1 MTIDN
6 YYNYITLMTFE
17 QLYKFEGKT
26 SISVDTLNELRNALL
41 EEVIVNYKNDD
52 YRYPQ
57 EIDRWQ
63 GEVSFSPIN
72 EQDAL
77 KEFLEEYEDY
87 FFLENGK
94 VIIKKGITFEDIS
107 ELVQQIRINDNMS
120 NRFNIIVDTPKLMR
134 ILGITTIEKTLTE
147 YLQIEKQLESLYC
160 KLYTAEDSASLR
172 NRIKALLFI
181 RLSVLTRITQMPS
194 YRIDAFRLVSMNY
207 NAEND
212 NMLYDKYPIN
222 LELWNKEFADPD
234 ELGDIDDRTYDI
246 TQYAIFG
253 KMNNFLYM
261 DKFHED
267 IDSYY
272 MRNCDFSSE
281 IQIDPLKDYTD
292 MIEKDTLA
300 QERFEAEYEAHPEN
314 FYTLHDPSDE
324 FWVLYINYLNNLN
337 RFMSIYGESEELLL
351 AKRRLIYALDKP
363 ELMIFD
369 QNNFDRE
376 LERTKTV
383 ELDEDSFDFIADEI
397 YFMAQEAFMLPSDE
411 YTIRKLIL
419 VGTYYAL
426 TKDKQLR
433 EIIEEFSNDSRYE
446 FFAEIMLNNC
456 ANKNP
461 DSLSGDAK
469 KLILKQI
476 DKNTPANGKN
486 SLK

>member
-17 QLYKFEGKT
+17 QLYKFEEKT
-26 SISVDTLNELRNALL
+26 SISVNTLNELRNALL
-41 EEVIVNYKNDD
+41 EEVIVNYKNGNI
-52 YRYPQ
+52 RYPQ

-63 GEVSFSPIN
+63 GKVSFSPIN
-72 EQDAL
+72 DNDAL
-77 KEFLEEYEDY
+77 EEFLEEYEDY
-87 FFLENGK
+87 FLLENDK
-94 VIIKKGITFEDIS
+94 IFIKEGITFEDIS
-107 ELVQQIRINDNMS
+107 ELVRQVRVNDNIS
-120 NRFNIIVDTPKLMR
+120 HRFDIIDGTPKLMR
-134 ILGITTIEKTLTE
+134 ILGITTIEKFLIE

-172 NRIKALLFI
+172 NKIKALLFI
-181 RLSVLTRITQMPS
+181 RLSFFSRISQMPS
-194 YRIDAFRLVSMNY
+194 YRIDAFRLVSINY
-207 NAEND
+207 NDEND
-212 NMLYDKYPIN
+212 TIRYDKYPIN
-222 LELWNKEFADPD
+222 MELWKKEFADPD

-261 DKFHED
+261 DKFYED

-272 MRNCDFSSE
+272 MENCAFSSE
-281 IQIDPLKDYTD
+281 IQIDPLKDYTE
-292 MIEKDTLA
+292 MIETDMLA
-300 QERFEAEYEAHPEN
+300 QEKFEADYEAHPEN
-314 FYTLHDPSDE
+314 YYTLHDPSDE

-369 QNNFDRE
+369 KNNFDRE

-383 ELDEDSFDFIADEI
+383 KLDEDPFDFFIDEI
-397 YFMAQEAFMLPSDE
+397 YFIAQEAFMLPSDE

-426 TKDKQLR
+426 TKDNELR
-433 EIIEEFSNDSRYE
+433 EIIEEFSDDSRYE

-461 DSLSGDAK
+461 DSLSEDAK
-469 KLILKQI
+469 KLILKQT
-476 DKNTPANGKN
+476 DKKIPSNGKN
-486 SLK
+486 LLN

>member
-26 SISVDTLNELRNALL
+26 SISVDTLNKLRNALL

-337 RFMSIYGESEELLL
+337 EELALFDL
-351 AKRRLIYALDKP
+351 SIISTLISCIQITPSLPFYNAK
-363 ELMIFD
+363 
-369 QNNFDRE
+369 
-376 LERTKTV
+376 T
-383 ELDEDSFDFIADEI
+383 
-397 YFMAQEAFMLPSDE
+397 
-411 YTIRKLIL
+411 
-419 VGTYYAL
+419 
-426 TKDKQLR
+426 
-433 EIIEEFSNDSRYE
+433 
-446 FFAEIMLNNC
+446 
-456 ANKNP
+456 
-461 DSLSGDAK
+461 
-469 KLILKQI
+469 
-476 DKNTPANGKN
+476 
-486 SLK
+486 

>member
-26 SISVDTLNELRNALL
+26 SISVDTLNKLRNALL

-212 NMLYDKYPIN
+212 TMLYDKYPIN

-234 ELGDIDDRTYDI
+234 ELGEIDDRTYDI

-383 ELDEDSFDFIADEI
+383 ELDEDSFDFFADEI

-461 DSLSGDAK
+461 YSLSGDAK
-469 KLILKQI
+469 KLILKQT